1 MKNILP
7 ALVLYIIVCVIAMIA
22 PASQGYNHVGWKL
35 FVGQA
40 YAIPIFLIT
49 AIITFYINKKKTY
62 EQTAIRIANAILILI
77 H

>member
-1 MKNILP
+1 MISLEGGEQMKNILP

-49 AIITFYINKKKTY
+49 AIITFYINKKKSTNK
-62 EQTAIRIANAILILI
+62 QL
-77 H
+77 

>member
-40 YAIPIFLIT
+40 YAIPIFSHYSYY
-49 AIITFYINKKKTY
+49 YILYKQEKIY

>member
-7 ALVLYIIVCVIAMIA
+7 ALVLSYYCLRDQLVIA

-49 AIITFYINKKKTY
+49 AIITFYINKKKPTNK
-62 EQTAIRIANAILILI
+62 QL
-77 H
+77 

>member
-1 MKNILP
+1 MKNITP

-40 YAIPIFLIT
+40 YAIPIFSLQLLLHFI
-49 AIITFYINKKKTY
+49 
-62 EQTAIRIANAILILI
+62 
-77 H
+77 